1 MERSVIDVLM
11 ERGFIGQ
18 MTHEEE
24 IKELLSKEKI
34 SFYIGYDPT
43 ADSLTVGHF
52 LPIMAMAH
60 MQRAGHRPI
69 ALIGGGTTMIGD
81 PTDKT
86 DMRKMLTHEQIEAN
100 GERFKAQ
107 MSRFMDFSEGKAILV
122 NNADWL
128 LNLNYVEF
136 LREVGVHFS
145 VNRMLTADCY
155 KSRMEKGLT
164 FLEFNYMIMQS
175 YDFLVLHDRYNC
187 CLQMGGNDQWSN
199 ILGGVELIRRKK
211 SKPAFGVTF
220 NLLTTSE
227 GKKMGKTE
235 KGAVWLDSEK
245 TSVFDFFQYFR
256 NVDDADVMHLLKRL
270 TFMEMAEILA
280 MENWEGA
287 QLNQAKE
294 ILAFEVTKIVHGA
307 EEAKKALAAAK
318 ALFAGGADSSTVP
331 TFEISE
337 DKLVEGLSLLDVLV
351 QIGFAASRG
360 EARRLVEQNGISL
373 EDVKVTQFDKVLTGT
388 DFVEGKLLIKK
399 GKKQFC
405 RIEILK

>member
-1 MERSVIDVLM
+1 MKKNALEVLI
-11 ERGFIGQ
+11 ERGFVGQ

-24 IKELLSKEKI
+24 IRELFEKEKI
-34 SFYIGYDPT
+34 TFYIGFDPT

-60 MQRAGHRPI
+60 MQRGGHRPI
-69 ALIGGGTTMIGD
+69 ALIGGGTTMVGD

-86 DMRKMLTHEQIEAN
+86 DMRKMLTLEQIAAN
-100 GERFKAQ
+100 GERFKGQ
-107 MSRFMDFSEGKAILV
+107 MSKFMDFSEGKAIMI

-128 LNLNYVEF
+128 LDLNYVSF

-155 KSRMEKGLT
+155 RTRMEKGLT

-175 YDFLVLHDRYNC
+175 YDFLVLHEKFGC
-187 CLQMGGNDQWSN
+187 CMQMGGNDQWSN
-199 ILGGVELIRRKK
+199 ILGGVDLIRRKTG
-211 SKPAFGVTF
+211 KPAFGVTF

-235 KGAVWLDSEK
+235 KGAVWLDPEK

-256 NVDDADVMHLLKRL
+256 NVDDADVINLLKVL
-270 TFMEMAEILA
+270 TFVEMDEIHEMAK
-280 MENWEGA
+280 WEGA

-294 ILAFEVTKIVHGA
+294 RLAFEITKIVHGEA
-307 EEAKKALAAAK
+307 EAEKALLAAK
-318 ALFAGGADSSTVP
+318 ALFAGGTDSEDVP
-331 TFEISE
+331 TAKLTSE
-337 DKLVEGLSLLDVLV
+337 ALAAGIPVLDILI
-351 QIGFAASRG
+351 QIGFVASKG
-360 EARRLVEQNGISL
+360 EGRRLIAQNGVSI
-373 EDVKVTQFDKVLTGT
+373 EDEKITQPEMIITAELFK
-388 DFVEGKLLIKK
+388 EGRLLMKK

-405 RIEILK
+405 RLEME

>member
-1 MERSVIDVLM
+1 MERSVIDVLL

-18 MTHEEE
+18 MTHEDE

-34 SFYIGYDPT
+34 SFYIGFDPT

-155 KSRMEKGLT
+155 RSRMEKGLT

-211 SKPAFGVTF
+211 GKPAFGVTF

-270 TFMEMAEILA
+270 TFLEMDEIMA
-280 MENWEGA
+280 MEKWEGA
-287 QLNQAKE
+287 ELNKAKE
-294 ILAFEVTKIVHGA
+294 ILAFEVTKIVHGVD
-307 EEAKKALAAAK
+307 EAQKALAAAK
-318 ALFAGGADSSTVP
+318 ALFAGGADASAVP
-331 TFEISE
+331 TFEISAKALA
-337 DKLVEGLSLLDVLV
+337 DGVPLLDLLV

-360 EARRLVEQNGISL
+360 EARRLVDQNGISL
-373 EDVKVTQFDKVLTGT
+373 EDKKIAQFDKVITVD
-388 DFVEGKLLIKK
+388 DFVEGKLLVKK

-405 RIEILK
+405 RVEVQS